1 MQLRFWIFL
10 ITLLLPTS
18 AFANSCKSFLKNK
31 TYKPYTPVSTL
42 SMAIGTHKPT
52 KETIW
57 KTCYEASLG
66 RTTKYSED
74 FYLGN
79 NTIIVCDGK
88 NFSFSFDEF
97 SEPGGF
103 SMFEPVKFS
112 LKNWFNKSSKYPIKI
127 KDKQDIYWPLSF
139 KGKWNKRF
147 CNKLD
152 LDNLSSLE
160 KVLRQR
166 RGDTNVNEYIDT
178 RIIFGKYYRKD
189 AGGKI
194 LFRREIFSTFKT
206 YEPIF

>member
-1 MQLRFWIFL
+1 MKLRFWIFL

-31 TYKPYTPVSTL
+31 TYKPDKAVEAVQTLKPVMTL
-42 SMAIGTHKPT
+42 SMAMGTHKPT

-57 KTCYEASLG
+57 KTCYQPYAFNDKK
-66 RTTKYSED
+66 RTED
-74 FYLGN
+74 FFFSKGQQF
-79 NTIIVCDGK
+79 ICDGIR
-88 NFSFSFDEF
+88 FELVGYDYFDTRKKWI
-97 SEPGGF
+97 
-103 SMFEPVKFS
+103 SMPFA
-112 LKNWFNKSSKYPIKI
+112 KYPILMR
-127 KDKQDIYWPLSF
+127 DKQGIYWPLSF

-166 RGDTNVNEYIDT
+166 RGDTNVNEYTDT

-194 LFRREIFSTFKT
+194 LFRREIFSTYKT
-206 YEPIF
+206 FEPIF